1 MHLIMLN
8 AMTYNQKGSE
18 IWTWAKELQAIL
30 KKEEQVETDLDLD
43 AQARISKHSTLNP

>member
-30 KKEEQVETDLDLD
+30 KKEEQVETDLDPQ
-43 AQARISKHSTLNP
+43 AQTRNPRH